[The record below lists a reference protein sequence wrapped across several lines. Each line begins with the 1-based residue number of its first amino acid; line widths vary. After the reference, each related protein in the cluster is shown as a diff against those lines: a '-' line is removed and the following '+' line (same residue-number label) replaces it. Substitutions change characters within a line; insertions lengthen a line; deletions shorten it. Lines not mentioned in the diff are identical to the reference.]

1 MKLHSRSRASS
12 ADHVDLPRL
21 YHERSLPFDRGAKLF
36 LAALALVLTWIL
48 AARPSKRKKKTRRE
62 KEDKYARMK

>member
-1 MKLHSRSRASS
+1 MNLHSRSRASS

-21 YHERSLPFDRGAKLF
+21 YHERSLPFDRGAKLV

-48 AARPSKRKKKTRRE
+48 AARPSKRKKTRRE